1 MGKLGLR
8 NLQLRLKNQSR
19 RNISKP
25 NMRGNYRDAAVKR
38 RQDGTKG
45 YMGRR
50 KVSDEWRDKSQDKSA
65 ARTGREGT
73 VTKQELR

>member
-50 KVSDEWRDKSQDKSA
+50 KVSDK
-65 ARTGREGT
+65 
-73 VTKQELR
+73 